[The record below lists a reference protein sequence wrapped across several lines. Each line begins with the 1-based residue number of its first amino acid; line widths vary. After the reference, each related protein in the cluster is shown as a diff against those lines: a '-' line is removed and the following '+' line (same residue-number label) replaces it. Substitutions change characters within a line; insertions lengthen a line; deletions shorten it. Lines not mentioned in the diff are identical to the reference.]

1 MARTEFRYAVITKQR
16 KENMEQMKKK
26 KIVAIAFSFLLMA
39 FPLQVFAAGSD
50 LTKEIT
56 LTVKKES
63 DSRELAEKEFPKT
76 WKEGGKT
83 YERSEITYK
92 LVETKYLDKKE
103 KEMELKSEPEQ
114 TFKEGK
120 TVYTLKK
127 TEKVEKSIAEGDVQT
142 VTAYDDYDYAVAES
156 DVPATKTVTE
166 TNRITGEPEEVICN
180 LTGIHPAGMVMAN
193 NTMTVTFTNYNAAY
207 YEWNGNYIPR
217 NDEIPPL
224 SGYEAQLLENAGA
237 AAGSIITGYSWNG
250 DSYLVNRVL
259 CRDAIAN
266 VQQPIQMYRAE
277 YSGVIQ
283 IPKETVYKATYET
296 EDVDGAKEY
305 TVKATATYSLQ
316 SNNTPYILAG
326 IGIFL
331 LLVLIVMIIF
341 VISKKK
347 KENGATNSTH

>member
-1 MARTEFRYAVITKQR
+1 MARTEIRYAATMKQR

-50 LTKEIT
+50 FTKEIT
-56 LTVKKES
+56 LTVKNES

-83 YERSEITYK
+83 YERSEIAYE

-103 KEMELKSEPEQ
+103 KKMELKSEPEQ

-120 TVYTLKK
+120 AVYTLKK
-127 TEKVEKSIAEGDVQT
+127 TEKIEKSIAEGDVQT
-142 VTAYDDYDYAVAES
+142 VTAYDDYDYAVTES
-156 DVPATKTVTE
+156 DVPPTKTVME
-166 TNRITGEPEEVICN
+166 TNQITGEPEEVLCSFI
-180 LTGIHPAGMVMAN
+180 GIRPAGTVMVN
-193 NTMTVTFTNYNAAY
+193 NAMTVTFENYDAAY

-217 NDEIPPL
+217 NDDIPPL
-224 SGYEAQLLENAGA
+224 SGYETQLLENAGA
-237 AAGSIITGYSWNG
+237 ANGSVITGYRWSG
-250 DSYLVNRVL
+250 DAYLVNGIL
-259 CRDAIAN
+259 CRDAVAD
-266 VQQPIQMYRAE
+266 VQQPVQMYRAE

-283 IPKETVYKATYET
+283 VPKETVYKVVYET

-341 VISKKK
+341 IISKKK